1 MAGIEVSR
9 QAIDAK
15 VGDALLQLRSALDK
29 SYSVAKFFENNPIPE
44 GGIDPLIEIYG
55 YDDDEAYL
63 LRLVFQN
70 IAQIKSDSATLEEN
84 ARKLTGL
91 E

>member
-9 QAIDAK
+9 QGIDSK

-29 SYSVAKFFENNPIPE
+29 SYSVNQFFVNNPVVNGE
-44 GGIDPLIEIYG
+44 DPLVTVYG
-55 YDDDEAYL
+55 YDEDEAYL
-63 LRLVFQN
+63 LRLVFEG
-70 IAQIKSDSATLEEN
+70 IAAIKASSSALEEN